1 MKKRILLL
9 LSVFWVAISCSSSD
23 DNSTSVVSNIF
34 VDGVAF
40 NPASFRVDNGSSNAL
55 GSSSLVFSLTK
66 GTINTANY
74 EALIFTIEYPLT
86 SSSSPNGTYEFG
98 IGETATTLFAN
109 GSYAKGTKFYSLAGY
124 TVKVTVLGESKYKL
138 EFQNIEAVGFPN
150 GDEKIISGYCE
161 GDFN

>member
-23 DNSTSVVSNIF
+23 DNSTTVDSNIL

-40 NPASFRVDNGSSNAL
+40 NPTNFRVDNGSSNAL
-55 GSSSLVFSLTK
+55 GVSSLVFSLTK
-66 GTINTANY
+66 GSINTANY
-74 EALIFTIEYPLT
+74 EALVFTIEYPLT

-124 TVKVTVLGESKYKL
+124 TVKVTALGESKYKL
-138 EFQNIEAVGFPN
+138 EFQNIEAIGIPD
-150 GDEKIISGYCE
+150 GDIKIISGYSE
-161 GDFN
+161 GRFN